1 MTQHLFRLALAFT
14 LLSGPALAQPEEG
27 GKGIDVPVSFGDV
40 ALIQMAVPSAINL
53 GDVPDTRGITE
64 ALSGTVT
71 RDLKISGHFNFIP
84 RNAYLVDPAKEGMD
98 PDYKAWFNAGT
109 QGLIKIGYRVE
120 GQAVSVDMRLFSVDG
135 SERVTLPAPYN
146 LAVQLPINQG
156 KLRAHAHGFVN
167 HVLKFYTKSPG
178 FFLSKI
184 AFVKRLKR
192 GKAVYTVS
200 PDGYDEGRITKG
212 DSINMLPSWR
222 GGRIYFTSFRNGGV
236 HLFSY
241 SGGHVRPFSSYEG
254 LNTGAKLAPN
264 GKVVA
269 ATLSKDGNPEIYL
282 MDAMDGKII
291 KRLTNHWG
299 IDTSPTW
306 SPDGQRIAF
315 VSDRHGTPQLWV
327 MDATGANEKR
337 LTFQGEYNQTPAW
350 SPRGDKIAF
359 TARDERHV
367 FDIFT
372 VAVADGALERL
383 TQNQG
388 NNEQPS
394 WSPDG
399 RYLVFS
405 STRNGES
412 KLYITTSDGRVQT
425 QISTGKGE
433 YLTPFWQR

>member
-1 MTQHLFRLALAFT
+1 MTRYLPRLIAALC
-14 LLSGPALAQPEEG
+14 LLSGGAYAQGEG
-27 GKGIDVPVSFGDV
+27 GGIDVPVNPSDV
-40 ALIQMAVPSAINL
+40 ALIQLAVPNAVNL

-64 ALSGTVT
+64 ALSGTVI
-71 RDLKISGHFNFIP
+71 RDLQISGHFNFIP
-84 RNAYLVDPAKEGMD
+84 RGAYLVDPAKEGLE
-98 PDYKAWFNAGT
+98 PDFKAWFNAGT
-109 QGLIKIGYRVE
+109 QGLIKIGYRIE
-120 GQAVSVDMRLFSVDG
+120 GQRVSVDMRLFSVDG
-135 SERVTLPAPYN
+135 NERITLPAPYQ
-146 LAVQLPINQG
+146 AAAALPVDLPQ
-156 KLRAHAHGFVN
+156 LRAHAHGFVN
-167 HVLKFYTKSPG
+167 EVLRYYTKSPG

-184 AFVKRLKR
+184 VFVKRLKR
-192 GKAVYTVS
+192 GKAIYTVS
-200 PDGYDEGRITKG
+200 PDGYDEARITQG

-236 HLFSY
+236 HLFTY
-241 SGGHVRPFSSYEG
+241 SGGHVRPFAAYEG
-254 LNTGAKLAPN
+254 LNTGAKLSPD
-264 GKVVA
+264 GKTIA
-269 ATLSKDGNPEIYL
+269 CTLSKDGNPEIYL
-282 MDAMDGKII
+282 LNGATGEVI

-315 VSDRHGTPQLWV
+315 VSDRHGTPQIWV
-327 MDATGANEKR
+327 MDAGGGNQKR

-359 TARDERHV
+359 TARDERNV

-412 KLYITTSDGRVQT
+412 KLYITNADGRVQT